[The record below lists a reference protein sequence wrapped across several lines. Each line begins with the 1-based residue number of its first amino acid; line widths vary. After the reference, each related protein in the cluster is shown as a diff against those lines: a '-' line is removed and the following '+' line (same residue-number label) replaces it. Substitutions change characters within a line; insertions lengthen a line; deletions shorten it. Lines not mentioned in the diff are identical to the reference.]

1 MIYLFILIIKHNFSV
16 GASSVKKFIEILKIT
31 ELLGVMP
38 VLYSILLHNDCSA
51 NGLGPTDL
59 SPAALKVTKAVFC
72 MLTSIAKMDP
82 ETFQV
87 KL

>member
-1 MIYLFILIIKHNFSV
+1 
-16 GASSVKKFIEILKIT
+16 
-31 ELLGVMP
+31 MP

-59 SPAALKVTKAVFC
+59 SPATLKVTKAVFC

-87 KL
+87 KIITNNILNMIYHHHFNSIIFNIYNI

>member
-1 MIYLFILIIKHNFSV
+1 MHNFSV
-16 GASSVKKFIEILKIT
+16 GVSVNKFTEILKNT

-38 VLYSILLHNDCSA
+38 VLYSVLLHNDCSA

-59 SPAALKVTKAVFC
+59 SDAALKFSKAVFK
-72 MLTSIAKMDP
+72 MLTSIAIMDS

-87 KL
+87 RYKFK